1 MAYEQKP
8 GELVIF
14 KNDKKTT
21 DNQPDYKGR
30 GLDLQGQPVEIAL
43 WVKQGRDQ
51 KFFSARIEYPRQAQQ
66 PAQPQAAQQPQRYAQ
81 NTPGHPQEDRDLPF

>member
-14 KNDKKTT
+14 KNDKKNT

-30 GLDLQGQPVEIAL
+30 GLDLQGHPVEIAL
-43 WVKQGRDQ
+43 WVKQGKEQ
-51 KFFSARIEYPRQAQQ
+51 KFFSARIEYPRQAQ
-66 PAQPQAAQQPQRYAQ
+66 PAAQQQAAQQPQQATT
-81 NTPGHPQEDRDLPF
+81 NNNDPLPF